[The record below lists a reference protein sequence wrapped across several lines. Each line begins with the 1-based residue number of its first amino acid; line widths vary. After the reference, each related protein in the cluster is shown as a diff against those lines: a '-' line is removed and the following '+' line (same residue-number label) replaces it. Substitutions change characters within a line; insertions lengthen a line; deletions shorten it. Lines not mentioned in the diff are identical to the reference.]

1 MLVRR
6 FGGWRFGGSGLI
18 ALVTGEIGCG
28 KTTACRRAID
38 LLRARGVPV
47 SGILSPARF
56 DINGN
61 KIGIDALDV
70 ATGERWPL
78 ADVVP
83 GGRTTIG
90 RYTFDAQ
97 TMDWAIGRLQEAV
110 AVPRRAGDR
119 CVLVLD
125 EIGPLE
131 LKRQGGFAALLDP
144 LVDPDLVPRGLVIVR
159 RAYVEILERRISRA
173 DVRRFWVDE
182 VCRERVPIELARALS
197 VWN

>member
-1 MLVRR
+1 M
-6 FGGWRFGGSGLI
+6 I

-38 LLRARGVPV
+38 LLRERGVPV

-56 DINGN
+56 DINSN

-70 ATGERWPL
+70 ATGERRPL

-97 TMDWAIGRLQEAV
+97 TMDWAIGRLQEAIT
-110 AVPRRAGDR
+110 VPRRAGDR

-131 LKRQGGFAALLDP
+131 LRRQGGFAALLDP
-144 LVDPDLVPRGLVIVR
+144 LADPDLVPRGLVIVR
-159 RAYVEILERRISRA
+159 REYVEILERRISRA
-173 DVRRFWVDE
+173 DVRRFPMDE
-182 VCRERVPIELARALS
+182 VCRERVPVELAKVLS
-197 VWN
+197 A